1 MNKKTKR
8 KKDYYFESRAAEY
21 KAQKRMFWK
30 HIIITAMICFSLC
43 FIAHKVDSWLSV
55 TATIDAE
62 TDDNG
67 NISIIDN
74 ILGDIKWLE
83 SE

>member
-1 MNKKTKR
+1 MNMKKSKK
-8 KKDYYFESRAAEY
+8 KKDYYFESRVAEY
-21 KAQKRMFWK
+21 NMQKRLFWK

-43 FIAHKVDSWLSV
+43 FIAYKIDSLFSFM
-55 TATIDAE
+55 ATIDAE

-74 ILGDIKWLE
+74 LLGDING
-83 SE
+83 